1 MITILI
7 AYYYF
12 GMAMTPPEEN
22 VIAVWAMP
30 LPTILADVP
39 KVMAACA
46 RMVPT
51 KLDEY
56 PIEALVPRAQKT
68 FLAWAP
74 LISLK
79 DVAVAVD
86 RVEDAWNT
94 HWASVLLRASRVT
107 VAAEKVSVPVAEQ

>member
-1 MITILI
+1 
-7 AYYYF
+7 
-12 GMAMTPPEEN
+12 MAMTPPEEN

-56 PIEALVPRAQKT
+56 PIEALVPRTQKT

-74 LISLK
+74 LINLK
-79 DVAVAVD
+79 DVAVAVE

-94 HWASVLLRASRVT
+94 H
-107 VAAEKVSVPVAEQ
+107 